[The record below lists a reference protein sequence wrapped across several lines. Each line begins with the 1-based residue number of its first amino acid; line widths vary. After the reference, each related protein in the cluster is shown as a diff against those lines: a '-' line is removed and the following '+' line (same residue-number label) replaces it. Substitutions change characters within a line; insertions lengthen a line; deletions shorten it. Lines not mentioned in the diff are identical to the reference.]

1 MAEGER
7 KASDPSG
14 AWLTKRDQSELR
26 EEKGRIVMLQQLSI
40 FAENRKGTL
49 QKIADIL
56 QKEDCNILGS
66 VTNDSAEYGIIRMVV
81 SDTDKAKNALEK
93 EGYLC
98 RTTDVL
104 GVLTDDRPGALNRLL
119 LALYNSNI
127 SVNYLY
133 LSFVRES
140 ASPIMVMHT
149 EDVWEVAECLK
160 SKGFDVL

>member
-1 MAEGER
+1 
-7 KASDPSG
+7 
-14 AWLTKRDQSELR
+14 
-26 EEKGRIVMLQQLSI
+26 MLQQLSI
-40 FAENRKGTL
+40 FAENKKGTL
-49 QKIADIL
+49 QKITDIL
-56 QKEDCNILGS
+56 QREDINILGS

-81 SDTDKAKNALEK
+81 SDTDKAKKALEAD
-93 EGYLC
+93 GYLC

-140 ASPIMVMHT
+140 GSPIMVMHT
-149 EDVWEVAECLK
+149 DDVWEVAECLR